1 MFEDIQLIMAPVT
14 LMMIQ
19 DIQLIMAPVNDDSK
33 HSINN
38 GTC

>member
-19 DIQLIMAPVNDDSK
+19 DIQLIMAPVNDD
-33 HSINN
+33 
-38 GTC
+38 